1 MGQKVNP
8 MSLRLEHTNKRFD
21 SCWYGDYQYSYLL
34 SEDLKIK
41 SYINTILKQ
50 LGCPESHIS
59 LIYIAKKIKILF
71 CYLDPRRSAYK
82 KSRRLYIKMV
92 NKDSIEM
99 NYKKRHYFK
108 SRFIGR
114 YLRRKLKKIGSS
126 APKQAGI
133 KHNQRLPFVMKKKG
147 VVLFS
152 SKKKAGHLI
161 DINSANRSME
171 GNVQIYNQEQNT
183 SLGYNIVKDGGELGF
198 LKKGSPRN
206 AGSTSQNIS
215 RHEKNKRKPERF
227 LSTPISGSLKVMNR
241 DLNFNKERGEN
252 SKTFL
257 SDARHAQHAQRVGS
271 LMEQKGKRSLED
283 ASLQT
288 IKCKKK
294 EIQSNNV
301 NTTSQRIPYSP
312 LEKRKN
318 PFRILVPKE
327 KKKKKKE
334 KYFTKRALFDPSSK
348 AYKNWWKAWRRR
360 RKLKGKKITNIEF
373 RRRQARGWKYL
384 TNFSV
389 SKIGRK
395 KNKKYD
401 AISSIWRYLFYNHK
415 AFFNKAIQKRK
426 GFQTWQKSLFIRY
439 LLLFVYKRRLKFAA
453 SPIKRYANG
462 QSCRLAMQADKNIK
476 FVPFLEKKASK
487 PHVKANLEKGNKKT
501 KNLYIK
507 NSLISLNGQG
517 VKEKGLNATPDL
529 AIAKQGRG
537 LAKERINYGLLK
549 YHTALE
555 SINKIEWFQG
565 RSMSF
570 LWLLFNSVH
579 PSQKVI
585 EDKSS
590 LFNGSGKPFLLQNRY
605 NFNSLL
611 AASKERKNT
620 PILYTFPYQFQPS
633 KATVVN
639 KIKNISS
646 ADTIRQNQREK
657 ISSPVSML
665 VEKVNFFN
673 LSALQFSKEKVIVK
687 KIENSSLCL
696 PRKEGIFSLKQGKKE
711 RTKKSFNNRFS
722 VYKKEERRAAL
733 KKKKTGEYIKK
744 NPTNMLLEMP
754 RKSLY
759 PRTAKSKGFL
769 SYIEYI
775 LSTELRSN
783 VRVLSW
789 KTKDEKK
796 SALFIVEQIIYF
808 LQKRVPFGK
817 IKQQLW
823 RELQFKYME
832 GFRITYSGR
841 LGGRSKKAQRSR
853 QKTFQWGKT
862 SSHVFSSKLSFASK
876 SALTKF
882 GKVGIKVWVCY
893 K

>member
-8 MSLRLEHTNKRFD
+8 MSLRLEHTNRRFD

-34 SEDLKIK
+34 SEDLKVK
-41 SYINTILKQ
+41 SYINSILKQ
-50 LGCPESHIS
+50 LGFPESHIS

-92 NKDSIEM
+92 NKDPIEM
-99 NYKKRHYFK
+99 VYKKQRPYFK

-126 APKQAGI
+126 ALKQGDI

-147 VVLFS
+147 VILLS

-161 DINSANRSME
+161 DINPANRSME
-171 GNVQIYNQEQNT
+171 GNVPIYNQKQNT
-183 SLGYNIVKDGGELGF
+183 SLGYNVVKDGGELGF
-198 LKKGSPRN
+198 LKKGSPTD
-206 AGSTSQNIS
+206 AGSRSQNNS
-215 RHEKNKRKPERF
+215 WLEKNKRKLDRF
-227 LSTPISGSLKVMNR
+227 LNTPTSASLKVIPRNI
-241 DLNFNKERGEN
+241 NKEREEK

-257 SDARHAQHAQRVGS
+257 LDGTRAQRTQRVGS
-271 LMEQKGKRSLED
+271 VVEQKRKRSLEY
-283 ASLQT
+283 AFLQT
-288 IKCKKK
+288 IKSKKK
-294 EIQSNNV
+294 ERESDDV
-301 NTTSQRIPYSP
+301 NITSQRIPYSP
-312 LEKRKN
+312 LEKRKD
-318 PFRILVPKE
+318 PFTLVVPK

-360 RKLKGKKITNIEF
+360 RKLKGKKITNIQL
-373 RRRQARGWKYL
+373 RRKQARRWKYL

-395 KNKKYD
+395 KNKKYE
-401 AISSIWRYLFYNHK
+401 ATSFMWRYLFYNHK
-415 AFFNKAIQKRK
+415 AFFNKAIQRRK

-453 SPIKRYANG
+453 SPIKHHANG
-462 QSCRLAMQADKNIK
+462 QSCRPGMQADKNIK
-476 FVPFLEKKASK
+476 FVPFL
-487 PHVKANLEKGNKKT
+487 KANLEKGNKKT
-501 KNLYIK
+501 KNLYIE
-507 NSLISLNGQG
+507 NSLIFLNAQG
-517 VKEKGLNATPDL
+517 VKEKDFNATPDL

-537 LAKERINYGLLK
+537 LAKERKNYGLLK

-555 SINKIEWFQG
+555 SINKIEWFLG

-590 LFNGSGKPFLLQNRY
+590 LFNDSGKPFLSRNTSS
-605 NFNSLL
+605 FNSLL
-611 AASKERKNT
+611 TASKERKNT
-620 PILYTFPYQFQPS
+620 AILYTFPYQFQQS
-633 KATVVN
+633 KTTVVN
-639 KIKNISS
+639 KIKNKSS
-646 ADTIRQNQREK
+646 ADMKGQSESEK
-657 ISSPVSML
+657 NSFPISML

-687 KIENSSLCL
+687 KMQNSSLSL
-696 PRKEGIFSLKQGKKE
+696 PRKEKTLSLKQGKKK
-711 RTKKSFNNRFS
+711 TTKKKSFNDRYS
-722 VYKKEERRAAL
+722 LYKKQQRKAVLKKNKRGKY
-733 KKKKTGEYIKK
+733 KKKK
-744 NPTNMLLEMP
+744 PTNMRLKMP

-769 SYIEYI
+769 SYIEYV

-783 VRVLSW
+783 VRLLSW

-823 RELQFKYME
+823 RELQFQYMK

-853 QKTFQWGKT
+853 KKTFQWGKT

>member
-8 MSLRLEHTNKRFD
+8 MSLRLEHTNRRFE

-34 SEDLKIK
+34 SKDLKVK
-41 SYINTILKQ
+41 SYINSILKH

-59 LIYIAKKIKILF
+59 LIYMAKKIKILF
-71 CYLDPRRSAYK
+71 CYLDPRRSTYK

-92 NKDSIEM
+92 NKDPIEM
-99 NYKKRHYFK
+99 LYKKQRRYFIN
-108 SRFIGR
+108 RFIGR
-114 YLRRKLKKIGSS
+114 YLRRRLEKMGSS
-126 APKQAGI
+126 VPKQAGI
-133 KHNQRLPFVMKKKG
+133 KYNQKLPFGMKKKR

-152 SKKKAGHLI
+152 PKKKAGHLI
-161 DINSANRSME
+161 DINPANRSME
-171 GNVQIYNQEQNT
+171 RGVQIYNQQQNT
-183 SLGYNIVKDGGELGF
+183 CLGYNIVKDSKELDF
-198 LKKGSPRN
+198 LKKGLPRDII
-206 AGSTSQNIS
+206 SRTQNSS
-215 RHEKNKRKPERF
+215 RHEKNKRKQDQF
-227 LSTPISGSLKVMNR
+227 LSTPISASLKMINR
-241 DLNFNKERGEN
+241 NPNKKIGEN

-257 SDARHAQHAQRVGS
+257 SDTTRAQRAQRVGS
-271 LMEQKGKRSLED
+271 VIKQKGKRRLEN

-288 IKCKKK
+288 IKSKKK
-294 EIQSNNV
+294 EIESNNF
-301 NTTSQRIPYSP
+301 NTASQSIPYSP
-312 LEKRKN
+312 LENRIN
-318 PFRILVPKE
+318 PFRLLAPKKE
-327 KKKKKKE
+327 KKKKKE

-360 RKLKGKKITNIEF
+360 RKLKGKKITNIQL
-373 RRRQARGWKYL
+373 RRKQAKHWKRL

-389 SKIGRK
+389 SKMGQK
-395 KNKKYD
+395 KNKKYH
-401 AISSIWRYLFYNHK
+401 ATSFIWRYLFYNHK
-415 AFFNKAIQKRK
+415 NFFNEAIQKRK

-453 SPIKRYANG
+453 SPIKDQANG
-462 QSCRLAMQADKNIK
+462 QTCRLGMKPDKNIK
-476 FVPFLEKKASK
+476 FVPFLEKKVSK
-487 PHVKANLEKGNKKT
+487 FRVKANLEKKNKKT

-507 NSLISLNGQG
+507 NNLISLNGQG
-517 VKEKGLNATPDL
+517 MKGKDFNAPANF
-529 AIAKQGRG
+529 AIAKQGRE
-537 LAKERINYGLLK
+537 LSKERKNYGLLK

-555 SINKIEWFQG
+555 SINKIEWFKG

-585 EDKSS
+585 EDKLSP
-590 LFNGSGKPFLLQNRY
+590 FNQSGKPFLLQNRY
-605 NFNSLL
+605 SFNCLL
-611 AASKERKNT
+611 ADSKARKNT
-620 PILYTFPYQFQPS
+620 PILYAFPYQFQSS
-633 KATVVN
+633 KITVAN
-639 KIKNISS
+639 QIKNKSS
-646 ADTIRQNQREK
+646 VDTIKRSQREQNSFP
-657 ISSPVSML
+657 ISML
-665 VEKVNFFN
+665 IEKVNFFN
-673 LSALQFSKEKVIVK
+673 PSALQFSKEKVIVEK
-687 KIENSSLCL
+687 NDNSLLCL
-696 PRKEGIFSLKQGKKE
+696 PRKESTFSLKQAKKE
-711 RTKKSFNNRFS
+711 TTKKSFNDRLS
-722 VYKKEERRAAL
+722 LYKKGERRAGL
-733 KKKKTGEYIKK
+733 KKHKIGKYKKKKLRNVSLK
-744 NPTNMLLEMP
+744 MP

-759 PRTAKSKGFL
+759 PRTAKSKDFL

-789 KTKDEKK
+789 KTKNEKK

-823 RELQFKYME
+823 RELQSKYMR